1 MDEGESWMGIMKFA
15 ILGDPVDHSLSPTI
29 HQAAYDVLGLEWH
42 YSRIQVGERQ
52 LATFLDANLSQ
63 FRGFSLTMP
72 LKDELFRIA
81 GERLWQMDDA
91 TRLLESANTL
101 VVGDDGHVLVAN
113 TDLLGAKRALQGLP
127 ASLSSI
133 AILGSGATARTL
145 AVATL
150 QSFTELESLT
160 VFSRRP
166 EPAQTIAKSVDE
178 VFGSTKFEWLPLEA
192 AADFGGADLTVNTL
206 PSSVSKSIEIDLPF
220 SESFVFD
227 VTYDNESE
235 SPAANWPVENRVDG
249 RSMLV
254 YQAVEQLKLF
264 GAFDA
269 TTRNVSEHEV
279 IDAMFV
285 SIN

>member
-264 GAFDA
+264 GAFEA

>member
-1 MDEGESWMGIMKFA
+1 MGIMKFA